1 MSKLNIYDLCSVL
14 TSKNGLDD
22 KESHR
27 FIKAIFDV
35 IQEGLDE
42 DKIVKVKGLGTFKI
56 IEVDDRESINV
67 NTGERVLIEGH
78 SKLTFTPD
86 SVMKEIV
93 NKPFSQFETVILNE
107 GVDFPEPVV
116 EEPAVEDIIADEPA
130 EGKEIIVEPQIDNNV
145 AEQSVEEEPVAEKT
159 VAEEPVAEEPVAEEP
174 VAEEPVAEEPVAED
188 SVVEF
193 TDDNDNVQS
202 GEEISVE

>member
-1 MSKLNIYDLCSVL
+1 MSKLNVFDISGVL
-14 TSKNGLDD
+14 MSKNGLDD
-22 KESHR
+22 KESRR
-27 FIKAIFDV
+27 FVKAMFDV
-35 IQEGLDE
+35 IQECLDE
-42 DKIVKVKGLGTFKI
+42 DKVVKVKGLGTFKI

-93 NKPFSQFETVILNE
+93 NKPLSQFETVILNE

-130 EGKEIIVEPQIDNNV
+130 EDKQIIVEPQIDN
-145 AEQSVEEEPVAEKT
+145 SVVEKS
-159 VAEEPVAEEPVAEEP
+159 VVKEPVAEEPVAEEP
-174 VAEEPVAEEPVAED
+174 IVEESVAEEAVAED
-188 SVVEF
+188 SVL
-193 TDDNDNVQS
+193 TDPVAARHDDVP
-202 GEEISVE
+202 IS